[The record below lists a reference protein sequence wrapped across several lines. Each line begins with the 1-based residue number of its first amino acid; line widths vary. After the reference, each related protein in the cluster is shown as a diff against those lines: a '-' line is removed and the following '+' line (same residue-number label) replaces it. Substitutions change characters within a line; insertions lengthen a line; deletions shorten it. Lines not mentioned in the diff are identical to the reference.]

1 MIERRGNSLT
11 SALYAAYHRPLLITT
26 KKTQRNA

>member
-1 MIERRGNSLT
+1 MIKPRGNTLT

-26 KKTQRNA
+26 MAKEG